1 MRRLAVGCGLALV
14 AVVAL
19 LLLGMVAVIGAL
31 LPSLPN
37 GFSSAAGGVAAGRPC
52 AHPLETQGYRPGP
65 GAFEPNHTGIDFVC
79 LGDLTIVAVLP
90 GTVVVAD
97 DGPCPDTYASGL
109 RVFGCNVVVETT
121 LDGRELFLRYGH
133 LTQGSLDV
141 LAGERVQAGAALGTE
156 GASGFATGTHVH
168 FEVDL
173 GAPSTADCI
182 DPVPYLDPAIVRCP
196 CNG

>member
-1 MRRLAVGCGLALV
+1 MRRLAVGCGLTLV

-19 LLLGMVAVIGAL
+19 LLFGIVAVIGAL

-37 GFSSAAGGVAAGRPC
+37 GVSSAAGSVAAGRPC
-52 AHPLETQGYRPGP
+52 AHPLETQGYKPGP

-97 DGPCPDTYASGL
+97 DGPCSNTFASGL

-133 LTQGSLDV
+133 LAQGSLDV
-141 LAGERVQAGAALGTE
+141 PTGEHVQAGAALGTE
-156 GASGFATGTHVH
+156 GASGFATGAHVH

-173 GAPSTADCI
+173 RAPSTADCI
-182 DPVPYLDPAIVRCP
+182 NPVPYLDPAIVHCP
-196 CNG
+196 CHI